1 MVVKTSRVSLCL
13 REFVSAKALRHKE
26 RASERISHRGC
37 LSRLKI
43 PGFPINL
50 KTHFV
55 LPGELPLPKKDE
67 LLLKFDAIADILV
80 FDQFIFFIR
89 HDRNADLHEE
99 AALNP
104 HVTTLLALRS
114 VSHFRGG
121 RFCFGWQ
128 MW

>member
-26 RASERISHRGC
+26 RAPERISHRGC
-37 LSRLKI
+37 LSRSKI

-67 LLLKFDAIADILV
+67 LLLKFDAIADILA
-80 FDQFIFFIR
+80 FDQFIFLYDTI
-89 HDRNADLHEE
+89 ET
-99 AALNP
+99 P
-104 HVTTLLALRS
+104 TYTKKQPS
-114 VSHFRGG
+114 T
-121 RFCFGWQ
+121 C
-128 MW
+128 M